1 MPRKKLSKSEK
12 LPKYGSLSRT
22 RLLSHVIKTK
32 EYRENLN
39 RGFPLFSHKEL
50 ENIKKHYKDGL
61 VWNEIEKE
69 LLRKKIVLK
78 KATFRK
84 HIQENNLPEAKGY
97 RNIDR
102 RRLAVFP
109 ADIISHINF
118 IQYFYKVADGEI
130 IDGLL
135 NLVVETQ
142 VTYLEAIES
151 ELVGS
156 SNNLYAAIYHYICF
170 NDAEAYDVIKK
181 TLSKRQED
189 QQKALSMLEDIDKR
203 FEEIIGKDISTLISF
218 LKEKYISPLEIPDDE
233 K

>member
-12 LPKYGSLSRT
+12 LPKYGNIVRT
-22 RLLSHVIKTK
+22 LLLSQLTTTK
-32 EYRENLN
+32 AYQENLN

-61 VWNEIEKE
+61 VWNEIEQE
-69 LLRKKIVLK
+69 LLRKKIVLR

-84 HIQENNLPEAKGY
+84 HIQENNLPKAKGY

-102 RRLAVFP
+102 KRLAVFP
-109 ADIISHINF
+109 SDIISHINF
-118 IQYFYKVADGEI
+118 IQYFYKVADGKI
-130 IDGLL
+130 VDDLL
-135 NLVVETQ
+135 NLVLETQ

-151 ELVGS
+151 KLVWS
-156 SNNLYAAIYHYICF
+156 SNNLYAAIYDYLCSY
-170 NDAEAYDVIKK
+170 NAEAYEVIKK
-181 TLSKRQED
+181 TLSTRQED
-189 QQKALSMLEDIDKR
+189 QQKALSMLENVNKK
-203 FEEIIGKDISTLISF
+203 FQETIGKDISKLISF